1 MSIVESTAKTFS
13 DFGISLGSDK
23 VKELSLTDPK
33 KATPEQIDKAAEDFE
48 ALLLQQMFA
57 AMWSSVPEG
66 EMLGGGN
73 EVGLY
78 RDLLNQELSK
88 EVAHSQSIGLK
99 KVFADDMS
107 RLEGTEV
114 PQSRRLA
121 VG

>member
-1 MSIVESTAKTFS
+1 MSISESMPKTLS
-13 DFGISLGSDK
+13 DLGVSLGSDK

-48 ALLLQQMFA
+48 ALLLQQMFT
-57 AMWSSVPEG
+57 AMWSSVPES

-73 EVGLY
+73 EAGFY
-78 RDLLNQELSK
+78 RDMLNQELSK

-99 KVFADDMS
+99 KAFAEDMS
-107 RLEGTEV
+107 RIEGTAL
-114 PQSRRLA
+114 PQPRRLG